1 MAAFMLIGAPANFH
15 AEPGRTT
22 QEHPMKIGVPKEIKT
37 HEYRVGLVPGGAAQ
51 LIHDGHQV
59 YVESGAGLG
68 CGIPDERYIAVGCTM
83 LPTADEVWATADM
96 IMKVKEPVA
105 AEYARMRQGQLIY
118 TYFHLAAAPEL
129 AAQLLEKHVTAVAY
143 ETIQLPDGSLPLLA
157 PMSEVAGRMSIQVG
171 ARCLEKFYGGRG
183 VLLGGIPGVQQGRVV
198 ILGAGV
204 VGTEAAKVA
213 VGMGAHVT
221 ILDINLARLRQL
233 DDIFGN
239 RIQTLYSNPQTI
251 HDSVINADLVVGAVL
266 IPGARAPHLVSE
278 SLVKEMLP
286 GSVLVDV
293 SVDQGG
299 CIETMHATT
308 HDTPTFLVHDVV
320 HYGVANM
327 PGAVSRTS
335 TYGLTNVTLKYARA
349 LAGKGFQA
357 AVKAD
362 PALRLGVNAH
372 DGYITYYAVAHDL
385 KLPYR
390 ELT

>member
-1 MAAFMLIGAPANFH
+1 
-15 AEPGRTT
+15 
-22 QEHPMKIGVPKEIKT
+22 MKIGVPKEIKT

-51 LIHDGHQV
+51 LIHDGHQG

-68 CGIPDERYIAVGCTM
+68 CGIPDERYAAVGCTL

-96 IMKVKEPVA
+96 IMKVKEPVTP
-105 AEYARMRQGQLIY
+105 EYARMRPGQLIY

-129 AAQLLEKHVTAVAY
+129 AAQLLEKQVTAVAY

-213 VGMGAHVT
+213 IGMGAHVT

-251 HDSVINADLVVGAVL
+251 HDSVVNADLVVGAVL

-278 SLVKEMLP
+278 SLVKEMEKRGIGRPSTYAAIISTVQDRGYVRLDARRFRAEK
-286 GSVLVDV
+286 LADLDLDDTVD
-293 SVDQGG
+293 SEIDELKRISEAFGN
-299 CIETMHATT
+299 
-308 HDTPTFLVHDVV
+308 
-320 HYGVANM
+320 VA
-327 PGAVSRTS
+327 PGADPVGVH
-335 TYGLTNVTLKYARA
+335 GLRA
-349 LAGKGFQA
+349 KAGVGGVVQA
-357 AVKAD
+357 AHSAQM
-362 PALRLGVNAH
+362 A
-372 DGYITYYAVAHDL
+372 
-385 KLPYR
+385 
-390 ELT
+390 ELIRAEMAMQQRR